1 MDYKDTVQLPV
12 TPFPM
17 RADLPASEPAI
28 LARWESM
35 DLHARMAEV
44 AAGRPRFVL
53 HDGPPYAN
61 GNLHM
66 GHAINKVLKDV
77 ILKAR
82 RMEGFDVPYV
92 PGWDCHG
99 LPIETKVEVELK
111 QQGLDKESMDP
122 VVFRGHCRD
131 YAQRWVDIQR
141 EEFKRLG
148 VIGDWKHPYLTM
160 DYRFEADILRE
171 LGQFLVNGGLFK
183 GAKPVYWCVND
194 VTALAEAEVEYAD
207 HVSTSIHVK
216 FPLAG
221 DETLEGLEGS
231 GAVSVVIWT
240 TTPWTIPANLAVCLH
255 PELVYVAAR
264 IQDPGRCANLKSGE
278 ILILAEGLWE
288 SAVDAFGVPRAG
300 VEILAR
306 FPGAQLAGKRFRHPL
321 VERDAPIL
329 LGRHVTLEAGT
340 GCVHTAPG
348 HGHEDYDVGRRHG
361 LPVYNPVDDRGVFE
375 PGTPHFAGQHIF
387 KANDAVV
394 ALLDETGALLAQ
406 GRLTHSYPHCW
417 RCHKPVIIR
426 ATPQWF
432 ISMEKNGLREKAL
445 QEIDQTRWIPA
456 WGRDRIYNMVAV
468 RPDWCVS
475 RQRSWGVPI
484 AVIRCQECS
493 RVVSDGAVFENIA
506 RQVEQH
512 SADVWFRKSAAEFLP
527 DGFVCPGCG
536 SKAFLKEKDILD
548 VWFDS
553 GVTQAAVLLRQ
564 DAGGWGLSWP
574 ADLYLEGSDQHRG
587 WFHSSL
593 LASVGVRG
601 KAPYKAVLTHG
612 FVVDGKGRKMSKSLG
627 NVIAPAKVIQQY
639 GADILRM
646 WVTAEDY
653 AGDIRISDEIL
664 KGLSDAYRRIRNT
677 LRFLLGNLAG
687 FDLENDGVPLER
699 MPELDRWA
707 LHQLHGLIADVR
719 GAYDEYAFHR
729 VYQDIHYF
737 CAVDMGAFYLDV
749 LKDRLYCEGAR
760 SVERRSAQTVLARIL
775 EAVTRLMAP
784 ILSFTA
790 EEVWTHMPGDR
801 TESVHLALFSE
812 ADARWH
818 DEALA
823 SRWKTLRKVRAA
835 AYRVL
840 EIERREKRLGTFLE
854 AALTLY
860 AEGELLALLQS
871 VEELHRIFIVSAV
884 TVRPLAEAPAALE
897 SDGEV
902 EGLKIAI
909 ARAGGAKCVRCW
921 NWEPTLGV
929 GGEEVL
935 CPRCRAVITAAGLS

>member
-1 MDYKDTVQLPV
+1 MDYKNTVRLPV

-35 DLHARMAEV
+35 DLHARMRET
-44 AAGRPRFVL
+44 AAGRPLFVL

-77 ILKAR
+77 ILKFR

-111 QQGLDKESMDP
+111 QQGLDKETMDP

-148 VIGDWKHPYLTM
+148 VIGDWQHPYLTM

-183 GAKPVYWCVND
+183 GSKPVYWCVND

-207 HVSTSIHVK
+207 HQSTAIFVK
-216 FPLAG
+216 FPLSA
-221 DETLEGLEGS
+221 DETLPGLE

-264 IQDPGRCANLKSGE
+264 ITDPGRCANLTVGE
-278 ILILAEGLWE
+278 TVILAEGLWE
-288 SAVDAFGVPRAG
+288 SCVDAWGVPREG
-300 VEILAR
+300 VEILSR
-306 FPGAQLAGKRFRHPL
+306 FAGATLEGKRFRHPL

-348 HGHEDYDVGRRHG
+348 HGHEDYDVGRRYG

-375 PGTPHFAGQHIF
+375 AGTPHFAGQHIF
-387 KANDAVV
+387 KANEAVV
-394 ALLDETGALLAQ
+394 ALLNEQGRLLAQ
-406 GRLTHSYPHCW
+406 SRLTHSYPHCW

-432 ISMEKNGLREKAL
+432 ISMETNTLREKAL
-445 QEIDQTRWIPA
+445 EEINQTRWIPA
-456 WGRDRIYNMVAV
+456 WGRERIYNMVAV

-484 AVIRCQECS
+484 AVITCQGCG
-493 RVVSDGAVFENIA
+493 RVVTDGQVVESIA
-506 RQVEQH
+506 LQVEQH
-512 SADVWFRKSAAEFLP
+512 SADVWFAKEAAAFLP
-527 DGFVCPGCG
+527 AGFRCPGCG
-536 SKAFLKEKDILD
+536 GETFAKEKDILD

-553 GVTQAAVLLRQ
+553 GVTQAAVLRRQ
-564 DAGGWGLSWP
+564 DPAGWGLTWP

-677 LRFLLGNLAG
+677 LRFLLGNLAQ
-687 FDLENDGVPLER
+687 FDPERDGVSLDQ

-707 LHQLHGLIADVR
+707 LHQLHGLITDVR
-719 GAYDEYAFHR
+719 VAYDEYAFHR

-749 LKDRLYCEGAR
+749 LKDRLYCEGER
-760 SVERRSAQTVLARIL
+760 SVERRSAQTVLAHIL

-790 EEVWTHMPGDR
+790 EEVWAQMGGSRP
-801 TESVHLALFSE
+801 ESVHLALLPE
-812 ADARWH
+812 ADSLWQ

-823 SRWKTLRKVRAA
+823 ARWKTVRKVRAA

-854 AALTLY
+854 SVVTLY
-860 AEGELLALLQS
+860 ADAGLGDVLRQMRD
-871 VEELHRIFIVSAV
+871 LHRIFIVSAV
-884 TVRPLAEAPAALE
+884 HVRPLEEAPEGLE
-897 SDGEV
+897 VDAEV
-902 EGLKIAI
+902 EGLKVSIAL
-909 ARAGGAKCVRCW
+909 AKGGKCQRCW
-921 NWEPTLGV
+921 NWDSGV
-929 GGEEVL
+929 GVGDEVL
-935 CPRCRAVITAAGLS
+935 CPRCHEVLAADGSSR

>member
-12 TPFPM
+12 TAFPM
-17 RADLPASEPAI
+17 RADLPTTEPAI
-28 LARWESM
+28 LARWEAM
-35 DLHARMAEV
+35 DLHDRMGSV
-44 AAGRPRFVL
+44 AQGRPRFIL

-77 ILKAR
+77 ILKAK
-82 RMEGFDVPYV
+82 RMEGFDVPYI

-111 QQGLDKESMDP
+111 QKGQDKESMDP

-131 YAQRWVDIQR
+131 YAQRWVGIQR

-148 VIGDWKHPYLTM
+148 VIGDWNRPYLTM

-183 GAKPVYWCVND
+183 GSKPVYWCVND

-207 HVSTSIHVK
+207 HVSTSIYVK
-216 FPLAG
+216 FPLAT
-221 DETLEGLEGS
+221 DETLNGLERTGPL
-231 GAVSVVIWT
+231 SVVIWT
-240 TTPWTIPANLAVCLH
+240 TTPWTIPANLAVCVH
-255 PELVYVAAR
+255 PEFTYVAAR
-264 IQDPGRCANLKSGE
+264 ILEPGPCTHLQTGE

-288 SAVDAFGVPRAG
+288 ATVDACGVSRTQ

-306 FPGAQLAGKRFRHPL
+306 FTGAELEKKRFRHPL
-321 VERDAPIL
+321 VERDSPIL
-329 LGRHVTLEAGT
+329 TGRHVTLEAGT

-348 HGHEDYDVGRRHG
+348 HGHDDYEVGRRNG
-361 LPVYNPVDDRGVFE
+361 LPVYNPVDDRGHFE
-375 PGTPHFAGQHIF
+375 PGTPFFAGQHIF

-394 ALLDETGALLAQ
+394 AMLTERGALLAQ
-406 GRLTHSYPHCW
+406 GRMTHSYPHCW

-432 ISMEKNGLREKAL
+432 ISMETNGLRTKAL

-484 AVIRCQECS
+484 AVITCQGCGQ
-493 RVVSDGAVFENIA
+493 VITDGGIIESIA
-506 RQVEQH
+506 QQVELH
-512 SADVWFRKSAAEFLP
+512 SADVWFQKEAAEFLP
-527 DGFVCPGCG
+527 DGFQCPGCDG
-536 SKAFLKEKDILD
+536 KTFVKEKDILD

-553 GVTQAAVLLRQ
+553 GVTQAAVLLRTDQ
-564 DAGGWGLSWP
+564 DGWGLSWP

-601 KAPYKAVLTHG
+601 QAPYRAVLTHG

-687 FDLENDGVPLER
+687 FDLARDAVMYHDML
-699 MPELDRWA
+699 ELDRWA
-707 LHQLHGLIADVR
+707 LHQLHALITDVR
-719 GAYDEYAFHR
+719 SAYDEYAFHR

-737 CAVDMGAFYLDV
+737 CSVDMGAFYLDV
-749 LKDRLYCEGAR
+749 LKDRLYCEGVG
-760 SVERRSAQTVLARIL
+760 SLERRSAQTVLSRIL
-775 EAVTRLMAP
+775 DAVTRLLAP

-790 EEVWTHMPGDR
+790 EEVWSYMDGLR
-801 TESVHLALFSE
+801 AESVHLVLFPE
-812 ADARWH
+812 A
-818 DEALA
+818 EAVWKADTLET
-823 SRWKTLRKVRAA
+823 RWKTVRKVRAA

-840 EIERREKRLGTFLE
+840 EIERREKRLGTFME
-854 AALTLY
+854 AAVTLY
-860 AEGELLALLQS
+860 LDEELRTLLQS
-871 VEELHRIFIVSAV
+871 VPDLHRVFIVASV
-884 TVRPLAEAPAALE
+884 TLLPVEMAPADLE
-897 SDGEV
+897 MDAE
-902 EGLKIAI
+902 L
-909 ARAGGAKCVRCW
+909 AGVKVAVAKAAGAKCIRCW
-921 NWEPTLGV
+921 NWDVALGN
-929 GGEEVL
+929 GDEVV
-935 CPRCRAVITAAGLS
+935 CPRCHAVVTASGGMP